1 MDAYGRTRRPF
12 AAHPGM
18 VRAFPEGR
26 LTLGLIAPLES
37 FRGKAPTLERHLELA
52 GAAERAG
59 FASLWL
65 RDVPFL
71 VPHQGDAGQVLD
83 PWVYL
88 GALSTVTSRISLGT
102 AAVVLPVRH
111 PAHVAKAAAS
121 VDHLSGG
128 RMLLGV
134 AGGDR
139 PDELRA
145 FGLPTGDRE
154 AVGERIRQ
162 SWEYV
167 RQAGRTPSAPI
178 DSPFGAVSGRM
189 DLLPKPVHD
198 RLPMLM
204 TGRGGQSVE
213 WIAEHADGWLFFTVP
228 VEQQALNV
236 RRWRRLTEGAAG
248 GRFRPFA
255 QGMALDLSEDPVA
268 PSRALGHGGHSMG
281 REPLLDLL
289 EELEAI
295 GVNQLMLNLRL
306 SRRPMA
312 DMLEELARYVLPAF
326 PAGEP
331 G

>member
-1 MDAYGRTRRPF
+1 MDAYGRDRRPF

-18 VRAFPEGR
+18 ARAFPRGR
-26 LTLGLIAPLES
+26 LTLGLITPLES
-37 FRGKAPTLERHLELA
+37 FRGKVPTLEGHLELA

-59 FASLWL
+59 IASLWL

-88 GALSTVTSRISLGT
+88 GALSTVTSRVSLGT
-102 AAVVLPVRH
+102 AAIVLPVRH
-111 PAHVAKAAAS
+111 PAHIAKAAAS
-121 VDHLSGG
+121 VDRLSGG
-128 RMLLGV
+128 RMLLGL
-134 AGGDR
+134 ASGDR
-139 PDELRA
+139 PDELGA
-145 FGLPTGDRE
+145 FGITAGDRE
-154 AVGERIRQ
+154 DLGARNRA
-162 SWEYV
+162 SWEYI
-167 RQAGRTPSAPI
+167 RRAGRSPSAPI
-178 DSPFGAVSGRM
+178 DSPFGAVAGRM

-236 RRWRRLTEGAAG
+236 KRWRRLTEGPGADG
-248 GRFRPFA
+248 FKPFA

-268 PSRALGHGGHSMG
+268 PPRRLPHGGHSMG

-289 EELEAI
+289 EELEEI

-306 SRRPMA
+306 SHRPMA
-312 DMLEELARYVLPAF
+312 DMLDELARYVLPAF
-326 PAGEP
+326 PPGEP